1 MNTPKQLITGLLFFS
16 SLQLNA
22 QATLNWTGNYG
33 GTKSESI
40 RTIQP
45 AVNGNYWIGA
55 NSASKDTQV
64 TGHSS
69 GGENGDA
76 WIYQIDT
83 AGNFLF
89 AADCLGGS
97 STEDLHDVIVN
108 DDGSLLL
115 IVESDS
121 EGDEVTFNHGLFDAW
136 IVKTDSLGVL
146 LWQKSFG
153 GDEDDAARAGVR
165 AVEDDGYVFGGYSS
179 SSISGD
185 ITNFNPGVYAD
196 LWFWKMDEDSSI
208 LWQSYFGGSSFE
220 WTYNIAITSDGNYI
234 SAASSGSNDEDITDH
249 HGDAD
254 RSDIWIVKFDLLGN
268 LIWSKSAGG
277 TGDDYATGLIATSD
291 GGVLATGYSYATD
304 GDATGHHGDE
314 SESDMFVVKLDAE
327 GNIEWARSLG
337 GSNSDAGSGAI
348 EKEDGYLITGNTFS
362 NDGDVT
368 ENAGD
373 ADLWIVKLNFDGN
386 LIWQQT
392 YGGSKYDSGRSIFRK
407 EDQFFVSGYAYSS
420 DGDIDAH
427 IGGVDNNKADC
438 WLLNL
443 GICDIITNAGF
454 EFEADFLSISFE
466 NTSEFGSGF
475 YWDFGDGSF
484 STEINPV
491 HEYASD
497 GDYMVCLIAE
507 GHCENDTIC
516 QLISV
521 SGCNVETIAGFAF
534 ETDYLLVSFSDTSLN
549 ADSVLWDFGDGTTST
564 IPDSDHNYPA
574 SGIYTV
580 CLIAYGVCFTDTI
593 CYDISVSGCDI
604 VTISQFSF
612 LISDHTVSFADLSE
626 NADSVA
632 WIFGDGTESTETNPD
647 HTYFTGGNYVTCQ
660 FAFGECNLDT
670 ICKDVFISDKG
681 DMADNVH
688 PEGYQLN
695 TLGNGQYQLYIPSLL
710 NIKSIKLINTAGQ
723 IETCFFPLGNLIE
736 VNLEKLPQGIYSFII
751 FTQSG
756 IDVFKLVR

>member
-1 MNTPKQLITGLLFFS
+1 MKTLQKLITGLLFFA

-22 QATLNWTGNYG
+22 QVTLNWTENYG

-40 RTIQP
+40 RKIQP

-83 AGNFLF
+83 AGNLLF

-108 DDGSLLL
+108 EDGSLVL

-136 IVKTDSLGVL
+136 IVKTDSLGNL

-153 GDEDDAARAGVR
+153 GDEDEAARAGVR
-165 AVEDDGYVFGGYSS
+165 AIEDDGYVFGGYASS
-179 SSISGD
+179 SLSGD

-196 LWFWKMDEDSSI
+196 LWFWKIDEDSSI

-254 RSDIWIVKFDLLGN
+254 RSDIWVVKFDLLGN

-291 GGVLATGYSYATD
+291 GGALATGYSYSID

-314 SESDMFVVKLDAE
+314 SESDMFIVKLDAA

-337 GSNSDAGSGAI
+337 GSDSDAGSGAI

-373 ADLWIVKLNFDGN
+373 ADLWIVKLDFDGN

-392 YGGSKYDSGRSIFRK
+392 YGGSKYDSGRKILRRD
-407 EDQFFVSGYAYSS
+407 DQFFVGGYAYSS

-454 EFEADFLSISFE
+454 EFDADYLSLTFA
-466 NTSEFGSGF
+466 NTSEYGSGY

-484 STEINPV
+484 STETNPV
-491 HEYASD
+491 HAYASD

-507 GHCENDTIC
+507 GHCENDTVC
-516 QLISV
+516 QLITV
-521 SGCNVETIAGFAF
+521 ADCNIETIAGFDL
-534 ETDYLLVSFSDTSLN
+534 EPNYLLVSFSDTSLN
-549 ADSVLWDFGDGTTST
+549 ADSILWDFGDGTTST
-564 IPDSDHNYPA
+564 LPDPNHSFPA
-574 SGIYTV
+574 TGIYNV
-580 CLIAYGVCFTDTI
+580 CLYAYGPCSNDTI
-593 CYDISVSGCDI
+593 CVDIEVQGCDI
-604 VTISQFSF
+604 ISVPDFSF
-612 LISDHTVSFADLSE
+612 TTSGLEASFTDLSE
-626 NADSVA
+626 NATMLSWD
-632 WIFGDGTESTETNPD
+632 FGDGTGSFETNPI
-647 HTYFTGGNYVTCQ
+647 HTYLSYGTYTVCQ
-660 FAFGECNLDT
+660 NTSCECNRDT
-670 ICKDVFISDKG
+670 LCREVSVQDDVVIYNSFQIS
-681 DMADNVH
+681 
-688 PEGYQLN
+688 LN
-695 TLGNGQYQLYIPSLL
+695 LLSLGNGLYQIISDPETTINEIRLVNLSGQMLPDLLIGKNPIIVNISNAPEGLYFLL
-710 NIKSIKLINTAGQ
+710 ISTSENNYTFKLI
-723 IETCFFPLGNLIE
+723 
-736 VNLEKLPQGIYSFII
+736 
-751 FTQSG
+751 
-756 IDVFKLVR
+756 R